1 MTNNDTFSNIKNTIS
16 VTASSIL
23 NSRNVSDTILASNGP
38 YETLLKDTLANTN
51 LSSKSLSKLR
61 GRNLKSRNGDD
72 DTFQD
77 LYSAKNGERY
87 FNNDFTN
94 KRSSFKILSYINDD
108 LLHDLDQNP
117 SSTSSH
123 KDRLLTNSS
132 HTDQSENGLTNAN
145 KPSLFEGFKVT
156 VDDNIPL
163 NKINAI
169 EGTKIQESN
178 LLEGKDEISTT
189 ENQFTYN
196 KTIPSIADINSSV
209 SSEYLTDSYRQILK
223 GIDKLEIKKKLSASE
238 VEDLDSHIKHLKVRR
253 ELMFNRIVDLEE
265 SQFALENK
273 LTLIREKIE
282 NMKKLGTY
290 TDFLDTEQK
299 EDSSCRRP
307 SHEVISSNIEIEDDG
322 NTSYIED
329 DSVFD
334 PRNSSNEPKLT
345 PLQEFF
351 QPKNIKYRKT
361 KPTLQQYYP
370 VGTKINSL
378 EKCHNEG
385 VSCLDFDVP
394 YGILCSAGVNEHG
407 IKIWDLLKY
416 RKMGYLEGHSGII
429 NCMGMNSKY
438 NILITGSSDS
448 TLKLWD
454 LNAATQ
460 GYTIDS
466 IDDQDTSSKICI
478 NPEEYCI
485 NTFESHVE
493 EVTCLSI
500 NSNHLVSGS
509 QDRTIRVWDLYTGNC
524 IETLD
529 LNFSNLSQSSLEQH
543 LAEAPMKTVEA
554 PVIGALQAFDV
565 ALATGTKDGVVRL
578 WDLRSGEVIRT
589 LNGHQ
594 DAITCLKFD
603 TTNIV
608 TGSLDKTVKTWDL
621 RTGAMIDTFTFENT
635 VKSLDFDQ
643 NKIVVAT
650 NENTVKVFDRVEQKH
665 WRCDDPQD
673 GISFVECLRYTDGY
687 LVEGRNS
694 GNINVWAM

>member
-23 NSRNVSDTILASNGP
+23 NSHNVSDTILSSNGP
-38 YETLLKDTLANTN
+38 YETLLKDTLAGTSLKSN
-51 LSSKSLSKLR
+51 SLSKLR
-61 GRNLKSRNGDD
+61 GKKPKSRSNND

-77 LYSAKNGERY
+77 LYSARNGERY
-87 FNNDFTN
+87 FNNDFTS
-94 KRSSFKILSYINDD
+94 KKSSFKILSYINDD

-117 SSTSSH
+117 GSSSSR
-123 KDRLLTNSS
+123 KDRLLKNSPHS
-132 HTDQSENGLTNAN
+132 DRSENGLTDSN

-156 VDDNIPL
+156 VDNNIPI
-163 NKINAI
+163 NKINEI
-169 EGTKIQESN
+169 EDTKVQTPK
-178 LLEGKDEISTT
+178 LLEGNYGQDTT
-189 ENQFTYN
+189 ESQYIDSN
-196 KTIPSIADINSSV
+196 TIPSIADINNSS
-209 SSEYLTDSYRQILK
+209 SSDYLTNSYRQILK
-223 GIDKLEIKKKLSASE
+223 GIDNLDIKKKLSASE

-253 ELMFNRIVDLEE
+253 KLMFNRIANLEE

-282 NMKKLGTY
+282 NMKRSGTY
-290 TDFLDTEQK
+290 KDLPDEEQSNDNSVK
-299 EDSSCRRP
+299 RVSREF
-307 SHEVISSNIEIEDDG
+307 ISANIETEDDG

-329 DSVFD
+329 DSVVD
-334 PRNSSNEPKLT
+334 PRNISNEPKLN

-351 QPKNIKYRKT
+351 QPKNVKYRKT

-370 VGTKINSL
+370 VGTKIDSL
-378 EKCHNEG
+378 TKCHNEG

-394 YGILCSAGVNEHG
+394 YGILCSTGLNEHT

-416 RKMGYLEGHSGII
+416 REMGHLEGHSGTI

-438 NILITGSSDS
+438 NMLITGSSDS

-454 LNAATQ
+454 LNTATQ
-460 GYTIDS
+460 AYTIENMNEEEELS
-466 IDDQDTSSKICI
+466 KAYLEPDQ
-478 NPEEYCI
+478 YCI
-485 NTFESHVE
+485 NTFESHVD

-524 IETLD
+524 VETLD
-529 LNFSNLSQSSLEQH
+529 LNFSNLTQGSLGQPP
-543 LAEAPMKTVEA
+543 AVIPVKTMGAPI
-554 PVIGALQAFDV
+554 IGALQAYDV

-608 TGSLDKTVKTWDL
+608 TGSLDKSVKTWDL
-621 RTGAMIDTFTFENT
+621 RTGAMIDSFTFENT
-635 VKSLDFDQ
+635 VKSLDFDKS
-643 NKIVVAT
+643 KIVVAT
-650 NENTVKVFDRVEQKH
+650 NENTVKVFDRNEGKH
-665 WRCDDPQD
+665 WRCDDPPD
-673 GISFVECLRYTDGY
+673 GNSIVECLRYSDGY
-687 LVEGRNS
+687 LVEGRNN
-694 GNINVWAM
+694 GNINVWAL

>member
-189 ENQFTYN
+189 ENQFIYN

-578 WDLRSGEVIRT
+578 WDLRSGEAIRT